1 MKTKLQIKSIFGKV
15 LFEYETE
22 DNSIRKTLEEAI
34 KTSANLT
41 SADLTSADLRSAD
54 LRYADLRYANLTS
67 ANLRYANLRSAKNKE
82 FSYMPQFCKWSHSII
97 GDKIQIGCK
106 SKTILEWQIFFDSKE
121 EYSTARDTQDFKQIQ
136 AIFESYKAY
145 MNTLNK

>member
-1 MKTKLQIKSIFGKV
+1 
-15 LFEYETE
+15 
-22 DNSIRKTLEEAI
+22 
-34 KTSANLT
+34 
-41 SADLTSADLRSAD
+41 
-54 LRYADLRYANLTS
+54 
-67 ANLRYANLRSAKNKE
+67 
-82 FSYMPQFCKWSHSII
+82 MPQFCKWSHSII